1 MAQSRPVIGKTV
13 SHYRILSQI
22 GSGGMGIVY
31 GGEDIRLGR
40 AVALKFVPDE
50 LGKDASAI
58 HRLNSEARTASGLN
72 HPNICTIYDIGE
84 YDGRPFVVMELLKG
98 QTLRD
103 RLAHSPLKVEEV
115 VDIGIQIADALDV
128 AHHHGIIHRDIKPPN
143 VFMVERGPVKVLD
156 FGLAKLLVNSA
167 PSATTAGPTMDRTAE
182 GVTVGTVS
190 YMSPEQVSGDSLDAR
205 TDLFSLGVVLYESVT
220 GRQPFT
226 GKTSAVIFSAIL
238 TRAPVAPVVFNPE
251 VPPRLQEVINNCLEK
266 DRELRYQD
274 AAGLRAD
281 LRRVKRDLESGQL
294 SVFRISTPPTT
305 DAADVLTGSRPSII
319 VQPAES
325 SASQTAIQPSTP
337 ARGRWW
343 PVAAAIVGVAALA
356 AGGASWVSS
365 RRAPALQTKAEGTDL
380 FLRTQ
385 LGLAVASLESK
396 DFRGALAYA
405 DQVLQV
411 EPDNR
416 NAISVRDSA
425 RQSIAQFNDALAR
438 AGARLAAGDQA
449 AAAAALAEA
458 RTVEPGAQAV
468 SELAARL
475 SGAPQV
481 REPAARRA
489 PQSSVDAV
497 ASPPAARPPDVGAPT
512 SHAVAPEGP
521 GPANPPVPASPVVQ
535 AAPAPAPPSVSPP
548 AANASVPPGA
558 ALSIAAEPAPQPDM
572 AAAPARPA
580 ESDDAA
586 IRRVVA
592 TYARAIETKDLG
604 LFRSVKPNLSLDEQ
618 RRIDDGFRAVTSQ
631 HVALTIVSIERHG
644 QDATVRVRRRD
655 TIQAGGREQTA
666 DSVQTMTLA
675 HAASGWLIRDIR

>member
-1 MAQSRPVIGKTV
+1 MIGKTV
-13 SHYRILSQI
+13 SHYRILSQL

-40 AVALKFVPDE
+40 AVALKFVPEE
-50 LGKDASAI
+50 LGKDAPAI

-103 RLAHSPLKVEEV
+103 RLAHSPLKVDEV

-128 AHHHGIIHRDIKPPN
+128 AHQHGIIHRDIKPPN
-143 VFMVERGPVKVLD
+143 VFMVDRGPVKVLD
-156 FGLAKLLVNSA
+156 FGLAKLLVNRA
-167 PSATTAGPTMDRTAE
+167 PSSTTAGPTMDRTAE

-190 YMSPEQVSGDSLDAR
+190 YMSPEQVSGDPLDAR
-205 TDLFSLGVVLYESVT
+205 TDLFSLGVVLYESLT

-238 TRAPVAPVVFNPE
+238 TRAPVAPVVFNPD

-281 LRRVKRDLESGQL
+281 LRRVKRDLESGQS
-294 SVFRISTPPTT
+294 SVFRISTPSTPA
-305 DAADVLTGSRPSII
+305 AADVLTGSRPSII
-319 VQPAES
+319 VRPADF
-325 SASQTAIQPSTP
+325 SASQTSIQPTAP

-343 PVAAAIVGVAALA
+343 PVAAAIVGVATLA

-411 EPDNR
+411 APDNR
-416 NAISVRDSA
+416 SAIRVRDSA

-449 AAAAALAEA
+449 GAAAALAEA
-458 RTVEPGAQAV
+458 RIIEPGAQAV

-475 SGAPQV
+475 SGAPPV
-481 REPAARRA
+481 REPSPRRA
-489 PQSSVDAV
+489 PPSSVDAV
-497 ASPPAARPPDVGAPT
+497 ASPPDARPPVVGAAAPT
-512 SHAVAPEGP
+512 SNAFAPGGP
-521 GPANPPVPASPVVQ
+521 DRANPSMPASPEVQ
-535 AAPAPAPPSVSPP
+535 TAPAPAPPSVSPP
-548 AANASVPPGA
+548 AANPSVAPRA
-558 ALSIAAEPAPQPDM
+558 APSIAAEPAPQPEM

-580 ESDDAA
+580 ESDEAA

-604 LFRSVKPNLSLDEQ
+604 LFRSVKPNLSLEEQ
-618 RRIDDGFRAVTSQ
+618 RRIEDGFRAVTSQ
-631 HVALTIVSIERHG
+631 RVALTIVSIEPHG
-644 QDATVRVRRRD
+644 QDATVSVRRRD